1 LQFTDPT
8 PQDLPAELAE
18 PLPAAPPPPPPPDPR
33 AENPVWNLWDVLL
46 ITGVS
51 VAALIVAQ
59 VVVLIVAY
67 FLPQS
72 HHASIPTLAKNTL
85 LLVPA
90 QVLGYLLIVGF
101 MAFLLWTKY
110 RSGFAK
116 AIRWNAPPARSA
128 AAALLA
134 GGGLGL
140 VSLVFSASVQKWV
153 PKSLPIDEMFQSTAS
168 AYMLA
173 AFAVLVA
180 PVVEEI
186 FFRGFL
192 YPALARKTG
201 EQVATVYPA
210 HARKTGQVV
219 AIVLTSLAFALIHEG
234 QLAHAWLPL
243 LWLSVVGAVLTTVRA
258 ATKSVATTVLIHMG
272 YNGVLMLLDYIYTH
286 GFREFQH
293 S

>member
-8 PQDLPAELAE
+8 PQDLPAEPAE
-18 PLPAAPPPPPPPDPR
+18 PLPAAPPPPPRLNPR

-59 VVVLIVAY
+59 IVVLIVAY
-67 FLPQS
+67 FLPQF

-110 RSGFAK
+110 RSGFAR
-116 AIRWNAPPARSA
+116 AIRWNAPPARTA
-128 AAALLA
+128 AAALFA

-140 VSLVFSASVQKWV
+140 VSLVFSSLVQKWV

-201 EQVATVYPA
+201 P
-210 HARKTGQVV
+210 VV
-219 AIVLTSLAFALIHEG
+219 AIALTAVAFALIHEG

-272 YNGVLMLLDYIYTH
+272 YNGILMLLDYIYTH
-286 GFREFQH
+286 GFKEFQH